1 MFGNS
6 EKLTNKR
13 ASAFGFFSPELVES
27 MSRFSQQ
34 MAGIGKA
41 MEDIS
46 RYVVDTHKLINALIP
61 PELPQIMDRLRDY
74 LKVKSISIPFTE
86 CGLWLAPSMT
96 LAVVKTILRAYEQGQ
111 KRAIP
116 AIVEGFYRRNGYQHL
131 KQAVSNWSSYSSFSA
146 RMHIFYDALDA
157 HINRKW
163 TLSVP
168 SLLPHIEG
176 IAGEILLANKL
187 PLSKDLIIV
196 DTGYKTYPSS
206 VFGKLSAD
214 KVTPTMDVAIT
225 SLLNYLEGTLYEYKK
240 FEDYPKIRRL
250 RTLNRHAVLH
260 GYQLNYATR
269 LHSLRCFL
277 ALDSLSMLE
286 RNIPRLVD

>member
-1 MFGNS
+1 MSLNNEEIIKKWAYPFNF
-6 EKLTNKR
+6 L
-13 ASAFGFFSPELVES
+13 SPELLES

-34 MAGIGKA
+34 MADFTKGIQYIG
-41 MEDIS
+41 
-46 RYVVDTHKLINALIP
+46 RYVIETHNLINSFIP
-61 PELPQIMDRLRDY
+61 PELPRIVSNLRDY
-74 LKVKSISIPFTE
+74 LKVKSISIPFSE
-86 CGLWLAPSMT
+86 CGLWLTPSMT
-96 LAVVKTILRAYEQGQ
+96 LTVVKTILQKYKEGK

-116 AIVEGFYRRNGYQHL
+116 AIVDGFYRSNDYENL
-131 KQAVSNWSSYSSFSA
+131 KRAVSSWNSFSIFSP

-157 HINRKW
+157 HINKKW

-176 IAGEILLANKL
+176 IAGEILLANNL

-196 DTGYKTYPSS
+196 DKGYKTYPSS
-206 VFGKLSAD
+206 ILGKLSAD
-214 KVTPTMDVAIT
+214 KLTPTMDVAIT
-225 SLLNYLEGTLYEYKK
+225 SLLNYLEGTLYEYKR

-260 GYQLNYATR
+260 GFQLNYATR

-277 ALDSLSMLE
+277 ALDSLSIPMG
-286 RNIPRLVD
+286 NIPKLVE